1 MVQELCISCPEKTS
15 SGVVLFPEVLNN
27 FPGNL
32 GDKHVA
38 VLESVQAGFR
48 KQRQD
53 GFYPPRMSEQEWQ
66 QSVGSNPDLA
76 KNNTLVRRNWIL
88 NNRLT
93 AVSYRGD
100 LLREGS
106 FRGIFDEIAEK
117 LVDVEKTTRQ
127 LKLPDQ
133 SLITREVG
141 ILANGFKTGDT
152 DRAMEEYLN
161 LRRHPQYGIWSGFL
175 DRLGD
180 KERALKFDLQAWS
193 TVQKDSLSQDFNT
206 WSRIVLRSMDR
217 YPNSDFVIV
226 DVAGFAGLGA
236 IMEWQ
241 ANTQPSQPD
250 IGERVGY
257 LINFF
262 DNVSAYKTD
271 RDVKPKLEQ
280 IASEETFARIT
291 RNGLL
296 DRVRRAIIAGHE
308 VGHAAHVIPKGADLR
323 LGRWYQV
330 LKEMYS
336 DAFELWSVLKYS
348 EIIISRSQLP
358 AAVYFDLALDESSI
372 DNRIKE
378 GDITDPYPYAAAI
391 KINSLLYERAITR
404 SSDGKYT
411 LGDLNQIRDVMD
423 VYLKRLVQLTN
434 NASQSEVEDFIR
446 ERSSQPIDFLH

>member
-38 VLESVQAGFR
+38 VLESVQKGFHRQR
-48 KQRQD
+48 KV
-53 GFYPPRMSEQEWQ
+53 GFYPPQMSVEEWQ
-66 QSVGSNPDLA
+66 QAVKSNPDLA
-76 KNNTLVRRNWIL
+76 RNNTLVRRSFL
-88 NNRLT
+88 GNRLT
-93 AVSYRGD
+93 AVSYRSP
-100 LLREGS
+100 LRSEG
-106 FRGIFDEIAEK
+106 FRGIFDEIADR
-117 LVDVEKTTRQ
+117 LIDADRTTQ
-127 LKLPDQ
+127 SLDLPDC
-133 SLITREVG
+133 SLVNREVG
-141 ILANGFKTGDT
+141 ILADGFKSGDT
-152 DRAMEEYLN
+152 DKAMEEYLN
-161 LRRHPQYGIWSGFL
+161 LRRHPKYGIWGGFL
-175 DRLGD
+175 DRLSD

-193 TVQKDSLSQDFNT
+193 TVQKDTLSQDFNT
-206 WSRIVLRSMDR
+206 WSRIVLRSIGR
-217 YPNSDFVIV
+217 YPTTDFMVV
-226 DVAGFAGLGA
+226 DAAGFAGLA
-236 IMEWQ
+236 AVMEWQ

-262 DNVSAYKTD
+262 DNVSAYKTN

-280 IASEETFARIT
+280 IASEETFARIM

-330 LKEMYS
+330 IKEMYS
-336 DAFELWSVLKYS
+336 GAFELWSVIKHP
-348 EIIISRSQLP
+348 EIIISRTQIP

-378 GDITDPYPYAAAI
+378 SDITDPYPFAAAT
-391 KINSLLYERAITR
+391 KINSLLYEGAITR

-411 LGDLNQIRDVMD
+411 IGDLNQIRKVMD
-423 VYLKRLVQLTN
+423 GYLEKLVQLTN

-446 ERSSQPIDFLH
+446 ERLSQPIDFLH